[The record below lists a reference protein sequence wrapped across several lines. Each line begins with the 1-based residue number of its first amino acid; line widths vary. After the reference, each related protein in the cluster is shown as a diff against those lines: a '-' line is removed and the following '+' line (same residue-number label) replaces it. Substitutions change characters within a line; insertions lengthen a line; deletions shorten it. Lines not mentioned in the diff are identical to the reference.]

1 MIEAIKKFLAAAEE
15 LGKVTD
21 IDIIDYGNNCKLAL
35 VVGTTEDGL
44 PFELKLEINS
54 EKEEQE
60 VDEK

>member
-21 IDIIDYGNNCKLAL
+21 IDIIDYGNNRKMAL
-35 VVGTTEDGL
+35 VIGTTEDSL
-44 PFELKLEINS
+44 PFELKLEIGIQ
-54 EKEEQE
+54 KEEQE